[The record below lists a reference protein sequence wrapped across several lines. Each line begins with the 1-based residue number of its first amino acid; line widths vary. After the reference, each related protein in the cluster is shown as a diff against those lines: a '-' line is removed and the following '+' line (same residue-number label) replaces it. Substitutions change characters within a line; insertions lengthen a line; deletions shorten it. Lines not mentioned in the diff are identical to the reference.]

1 MMWLILI
8 LQLPILE
15 KEYEPYFLNKPNII
29 FDVEEIV
36 DHYISINPKLATAFL
51 NRVEEVKKYIAN
63 FPFAFQIKY
72 KNVRTVLLEQ
82 FPYHIHYIVDD
93 PKKQI
98 VVLAVIHAYKNP
110 KDYSNR

>member
-1 MMWLILI
+1 MS
-8 LQLPILE
+8 
-15 KEYEPYFLNKPNII
+15 YTFVNKPAVT
-29 FDVEEIV
+29 FDIEDIV
-36 DHYISINPKLATAFL
+36 DYYKSINPELAIAFL
-51 NRVEEVKKYIAN
+51 DRVEEAKKYIVD
-63 FPFAFQIKY
+63 FPTAFQIKY

-93 PKKQI
+93 TKKQI

>member
-1 MMWLILI
+1 MTHA
-8 LQLPILE
+8 
-15 KEYEPYFLNKPNII
+15 FVNKPKVI
-29 FDVEEIV
+29 FDIEDIV
-36 DHYISINPKLATAFL
+36 DYYKIINPELATAFL
-51 NRVEEVKKYIAN
+51 DRVEEAKKYIAD
-63 FPFAFQIKY
+63 FPEAFQIKY

-93 PKKQI
+93 AKKQI